1 VDHQNS
7 TQKIIKTNAYYSRK
21 FGSPI
26 KNIKNLQMKKLLI
39 FTFVFIGFISSTF
52 GQDLNSYK
60 YVLVP
65 SSFEFSKEPNQYQLN
80 ELTKFLFE
88 KNGFEAYVEGEDQPL
103 ELSQNR
109 CKALIAN
116 VKNNSGLFS
125 TKLVVVLKDCK
136 NNQLFISK
144 EGSSREKDFKIAY
157 HEALR
162 NAFESIAALNYK
174 YEGEVSP
181 APAPKSGKVVQLVI
195 VPEAKAEPIEE
206 EVMPAE
212 VEVSIMPVSTEEIV
226 ENAKNENTL
235 DFLYE
240 AKAFYLE
247 KSENGFRFFQKG
259 MTEPFARLIASKTG
273 QTYIYAS
280 ITTQGIA
287 TFDENGN
294 LVVEILNRE
303 NGSTETKIYKLQN

>member
-1 VDHQNS
+1 
-7 TQKIIKTNAYYSRK
+7 
-21 FGSPI
+21 
-26 KNIKNLQMKKLLI
+26 MKRLLI
-39 FTFVFIGFISSTF
+39 FTFVFIGFLSSTF

-65 SSFEFSKEPNQYQLN
+65 SSFDFFKEPNQYQLN

-88 KNGFEAYVEGEDQPL
+88 KYGFEAYMENEELPM

-116 VKNNSGLFS
+116 MQNNSGLFS

-144 EGSSREKDFKIAY
+144 EGRSREKDYKIAY
-157 HEALR
+157 QEALR
-162 NAFESIAALNYK
+162 DAFESISALNYK
-174 YEGEVSP
+174 YEGQVSS
-181 APAPKSGKVVQLVI
+181 APAPKSENVVQLVM
-195 VPEAKAEPIEE
+195 VPEAKAEPTVQET
-206 EVMPAE
+206 MPAE
-212 VEVSIMPVSTEEIV
+212 VEVSIIPVSQDQIV
-226 ENAKNENTL
+226 ENLKNEKTL
-235 DFLYE
+235 NFLYE

-247 KSENGFRFFQKG
+247 RSENGYRFFQKG
-259 MTEPFARLIASKTG
+259 MTEPFAQLISSKNS

-287 TFDENGN
+287 NFDKDGN
-294 LVVEILNRE
+294 LVVEIFNRE
-303 NGSTETKIYKLQN
+303 NGSMDTKIYKLQN

>member
-1 VDHQNS
+1 MVFP
-7 TQKIIKTNAYYSRK
+7 KVWE
-21 FGSPI
+21 PI
-26 KNIKNLQMKKLLI
+26 KNINNLQMKKLLI
-39 FTFVFIGFISSTF
+39 FTFVFIGFLSSTF

-65 SSFEFSKEPNQYQLN
+65 SSFEFLKEPNQYQLN

-88 KNGFEAYVEGEDQPL
+88 KYGFEAYLEDEELPM

-116 VKNNSGLFS
+116 VKSNSGLFS
-125 TKLVVVLKDCK
+125 TKMVVVLKDCK
-136 NNQLFISK
+136 NNQLFISE
-144 EGSSREKDFKIAY
+144 EGSSREKEYKIAY

-162 NAFESIAALNYK
+162 NAFGSIAALNHK
-174 YEGEVSP
+174 YEGEVTS
-181 APAPKSGKVVQLVI
+181 APAPKSGNIVQLVI
-195 VPEAKAEPIEE
+195 VPEAKAEPIEK
-206 EVMPAE
+206 EVIPAE
-212 VEVSIMPVSTEEIV
+212 VEVSMIPVSTDQIL
-226 ENAKNENTL
+226 ENSKNENTL

-247 KSENGFRFFQKG
+247 RSENGYKFFQKG
-259 MTEPFARLIASKTG
+259 MTEPFAQLIASKTE

-303 NGSTETKIYKLQN
+303 NGSTDTKIYKLQN

>member
-1 VDHQNS
+1 
-7 TQKIIKTNAYYSRK
+7 
-21 FGSPI
+21 
-26 KNIKNLQMKKLLI
+26 MKKLLL
-39 FTFVFIGFISSTF
+39 FTFVFIGFLSSTF

-88 KNGFEAYVEGEDQPL
+88 KNGFEAYLEDEELPVEL
-103 ELSQNR
+103 IQNR

-116 VKNNSGLFS
+116 IKNDSGLFS
-125 TKLVVVLKDCK
+125 TKMVVVLKDCK
-136 NNQLFISK
+136 NNQVFISE

-162 NAFESIAALNYK
+162 NAFESIAALNHK
-174 YEGEVSP
+174 YEGEVSA
-181 APAPKSGKVVQLVI
+181 APAPKSGNVVQLVI
-195 VPEAKAEPIEE
+195 VPEAKAEPSAQ

-212 VEVSIMPVSTEEIV
+212 VEVSIIPLSTDQIIEKS
-226 ENAKNENTL
+226 KNGNTL

-247 KSENGFRFFQKG
+247 RSENGYRFFQKG
-259 MTEPFARLIASKTG
+259 MTEPFAQLIASKTG

-280 ITTQGIA
+280 ITNQGIA
-287 TFDENGN
+287 TFDEDGN

-303 NGSTETKIYKLQN
+303 NGSTDTKIYKLQN

>member
-1 VDHQNS
+1 
-7 TQKIIKTNAYYSRK
+7 
-21 FGSPI
+21 
-26 KNIKNLQMKKLLI
+26 MKKLLI
-39 FTFVFIGFISSTF
+39 FTFVFIGFLSSTF

-65 SSFEFSKEPNQYQLN
+65 SSFEFLKESNQYQLN

-88 KNGFEAYVEGEDQPL
+88 KNGFEAYMEDEELPM

-136 NNQLFISK
+136 NNQLFISE
-144 EGSSREKDFKIAY
+144 EGSSREKEY
-157 HEALR
+157 RTGYQEALR
-162 NAFESIAALNYK
+162 NAFESIAALNHK
-174 YEGEVSP
+174 YEGEVSA
-181 APAPKSGKVVQLVI
+181 APAPKSGNVVQLVI
-195 VPEAKAEPIEE
+195 VPEAETEPIEK

-212 VEVSIMPVSTEEIV
+212 VEVSIIPLKKDQIV
-226 ENAKNENTL
+226 KNSKNKNTFN
-235 DFLYE
+235 FLYE
-240 AKAFYLE
+240 AKTFYLE
-247 KSENGFRFFQKG
+247 KSENGYRFFQKG
-259 MTEPFARLIASKTG
+259 MTEPFAQLIASKIG

-287 TFDENGN
+287 TFDEDEN
-294 LVVEILNRE
+294 LVVEIFNRE
-303 NGSTETKIYKLQN
+303 NSSIDTKIYKLQN

>member
-1 VDHQNS
+1 
-7 TQKIIKTNAYYSRK
+7 
-21 FGSPI
+21 
-26 KNIKNLQMKKLLI
+26 MKKLLI
-39 FTFVFIGFISSTF
+39 FTSVFIGFVSSTF

-65 SSFEFSKEPNQYQLN
+65 SSFEFLKEPNQYQLN

-88 KNGFEAYVEGEDQPL
+88 KNGFEAYMEDEELPM

-116 VKNNSGLFS
+116 VKTDSGLFS
-125 TKLVVVLKDCK
+125 TKLIVVLKDCK
-136 NNQLFISK
+136 NNQLFISE

-162 NAFESIAALNYK
+162 NAFESIAALHHK
-174 YEGEVSP
+174 YEGEVAA
-181 APAPKSGKVVQLVI
+181 APAPKSGNVVQLVI
-195 VPEAKAEPIEE
+195 VPEAKAEPIEKD
-206 EVMPAE
+206 VMPAE
-212 VEVSIMPVSTEEIV
+212 VEVSIIPLSKDQIV
-226 ENAKNENTL
+226 GNAKNENTL

-247 KSENGFRFFQKG
+247 KSENGYRFFQKG
-259 MTEPFARLIASKTG
+259 MTEPFAQIIASKTG
-273 QTYIYAS
+273 RSYIYTS

-303 NGSTETKIYKLQN
+303 NGSTDTKIYKLQN